1 MKCIYCGAELKE
13 GCIYCSKCGKEVQL
27 VPDYSGI
34 EDDYLKALITSNEAP
49 DDTAKKNISNKPP
62 VKPKKQETEPEKKK
76 NDKSNDKKDKK
87 DQKKKL
93 MIVICA
99 VVAIVIAIIS
109 IIILLQ
115 FQLKERQN
123 NSVDYQLQKAK
134 EAEKS
139 GYYNE
144 AEKYYKKALNLDSKD
159 ADILMALGDLYLTQ
173 KEYDSAIAE
182 YKEVLKLDKTNK
194 TAYRNLIS
202 IYDKQKDYDSIIA
215 LSKTVTDSK
224 LLDLF
229 SDYLVTA
236 PVFNQTA
243 GTYDE
248 FIDIKLSGQN
258 SCEIYYTKDGKDPIK
273 YGERY
278 TDPIQ
283 LDEMGEYEIKAVCVN
298 DKDIYSDVVSNKY
311 KIDIPA
317 PDMPVVTPDGGNFGA
332 ETTVTVSVSDGCK
345 AYYTW
350 DGSDPDENSQE
361 YTDPIP
367 VPDGNN
373 VLSVV
378 LIDES
383 TGLSSPI
390 YRGNF
395 VYFH

>member
-34 EDDYLKALITSNEAP
+34 EDDYLKALITSNEENKAP
-49 DDTAKKNISNKPP
+49 DPVVKKNISNKAP
-62 VKPKKQETEPEKKK
+62 VKPKRQDTEPENKNTDKKK
-76 NDKSNDKKDKK
+76 KQN
-87 DQKKKL
+87 QKKKL
-93 MIVICA
+93 IIIICS
-99 VVAIVIAIIS
+99 VVAVLIAVIS
-109 IIILLQ
+109 IVVVIQ
-115 FQLKERQN
+115 FQQKQKQN
-123 NSVDYQLQKAK
+123 NSVEYQLEKAK
-134 EAEKS
+134 EAESS
-139 GYYNE
+139 GNYTE
-144 AEKYYKKALNLDSKD
+144 AETYYENALNLDSKD
-159 ADILMALGDLYLTQ
+159 VDIRMDLGDLYLKQ
-173 KEYDSAIAE
+173 KDYDSAITE
-182 YKEVLKLDKTNK
+182 YKEALKLDKTNK
-194 TAYRNLIS
+194 TAYKNLIS
-202 IYDKQKDYDSIIA
+202 IYDKEKDYDSIIA
-215 LSKTVTDSK
+215 LSKNVTDSK
-224 LLDLF
+224 ILDLF
-229 SDYLVTA
+229 ADYLVTA

-258 SCEIYYTKDGKDPIK
+258 SCQIYYTKDGKDPVK

-332 ETTVTVSVSDGCK
+332 ETTVTVSVPDGCK

-350 DGSDPDENSQE
+350 DGSNPDENSQE
-361 YTDPIP
+361 YTEPIP

-383 TGLSSPI
+383 TGLSSSI